1 MDKKRVGIISVIALI
16 VIGLIVFLLVNNN
29 KSYEVVFDSNGGSIV
44 ETQKVKK
51 SETAVKPND
60 PTMDGYKFDN
70 WYLDD
75 KVFDFST
82 PIEKNITL
90 KAKWI
95 KDAGSEV
102 KIQKYAIIFNSD
114 GGSSVSSLEVDENGL
129 VKRPIDP
136 TRDGYKFVDWLLNG
150 KDYDFNTPVSG
161 NLTLTA
167 KWEKVNN
174 TTNTNNDNKKP
185 NNNKNNNNN
194 NNNNKK
200 DDTIEVSSIKLS
212 KSSLSLKVGE
222 NSTLTVTINP
232 SNATDKKV
240 TWSSS
245 NKSVATV
252 DSNGKVVAV
261 GPGTAV
267 ITAKV
272 GNKTVTCTVTVTEN
286 VTYSVKWE
294 EVKNSSIGQYKLYI
308 VSSKGEKVSGVVTI
322 TVAGKSSDVSITKD
336 GKMYIKSAVE
346 KAVVKSVN

>member
-129 VKRPIDP
+129 VKRPSDP
-136 TRDGYKFVDWLLNG
+136 TRDGYKFVGWLLNG

-222 NSTLTVTINP
+222 NLTLTVTINP

-294 EVKNSSIGQYKLYI
+294 EVKNSSVGQYKLYI

>member
-60 PTMDGYKFDN
+60 PTMDSYKFDN

-102 KIQKYAIIFNSD
+102 KIQKYTITFNSD
-114 GGSSVSSLEVDENGL
+114 GGSSISSLEVDENGL
-129 VKRPIDP
+129 VKRPNDP
-136 TRDGYKFVDWLLNG
+136 TRDGYKFVGWLLNG

-185 NNNKNNNNN
+185 NNNKNNN

-245 NKSVATV
+245 KKSVATV

-294 EVKNSSIGQYKLYI
+294 EVKNSSVGQYKLYI

>member
-1 MDKKRVGIISVIALI
+1 MDKKRIGIISVIALI
-16 VIGLIVFLLVNNN
+16 IIGLIVFLLMNN
-29 KSYEVVFDSNGGSIV
+29 KNYEVVFDSNGGSIV

-102 KIQKYAIIFNSD
+102 KIQKYTITFNSD
-114 GGSSVSSLEVDENGL
+114 GGSSVSSLEVEENGL
-129 VKRPIDP
+129 VKRPSNPI
-136 TRDGYKFVDWLLNG
+136 RDGYKFVGWLSNG
-150 KDYDFNTPVSG
+150 KNYDFNTPVSG

-174 TTNTNNDNKKP
+174 TSNINNDNKKP
-185 NNNKNNNNN
+185 NNNNNNSNN
-194 NNNNKK
+194 K

-245 NKSVATV
+245 KKSVATV

-294 EVKNSSIGQYKLYI
+294 EVKNSSVGQYKLYI

>member
-129 VKRPIDP
+129 VKRPSDP
-136 TRDGYKFVDWLLNG
+136 TRDGYKFVGWLLNG

-185 NNNKNNNNN
+185 NNNKNNNN

-294 EVKNSSIGQYKLYI
+294 EVKNSSVGQYKLYI

>member
-1 MDKKRVGIISVIALI
+1 MDKKRIGIISVIALI
-16 VIGLIVFLLVNNN
+16 IIGLIVFLLMNN
-29 KSYEVVFDSNGGSIV
+29 KNYEVVFDSNGGSIV

-102 KIQKYAIIFNSD
+102 KIQKYTITFNSD
-114 GGSSVSSLEVDENGL
+114 GGSSVSSLEVEENGL
-129 VKRPIDP
+129 VKRPSNPI
-136 TRDGYKFVDWLLNG
+136 RDGYTFVGWLSNG
-150 KDYDFNTPVSG
+150 KNYDFNTPVSG

-174 TTNTNNDNKKP
+174 TSNINNDNKKP
-185 NNNKNNNNN
+185 NNNNNNSNN
-194 NNNNKK
+194 K

-212 KSSLSLKVGE
+212 KSSLSLKVGKK
-222 NSTLTVTINP
+222 STLTVTINP
-232 SNATDKKV
+232 SNATNKNV

-294 EVKNSSIGQYKLYI
+294 EVKNSSVGQYKLYI

-346 KAVVKSVN
+346 NAVVKSVN

>member
-129 VKRPIDP
+129 VKRPSDP
-136 TRDGYKFVDWLLNG
+136 TRDGYKFVGWLLNG

-294 EVKNSSIGQYKLYI
+294 EVKNSSVGQYKLYI

>member
-82 PIEKNITL
+82 SIEKNITL

-129 VKRPIDP
+129 VKRPSDP
-136 TRDGYKFVDWLLNG
+136 TRDGYKFVGWLLNG

-185 NNNKNNNNN
+185 NNNKNNNN

-267 ITAKV
+267 ITSKV

-294 EVKNSSIGQYKLYI
+294 EVKNSSVGQYKLYI

>member
-1 MDKKRVGIISVIALI
+1 
-16 VIGLIVFLLVNNN
+16 
-29 KSYEVVFDSNGGSIV
+29 
-44 ETQKVKK
+44 
-51 SETAVKPND
+51 
-60 PTMDGYKFDN
+60 MDGYKFDN

-90 KAKWI
+90 NAKWI

-102 KIQKYAIIFNSD
+102 KIQKYTITFNSD
-114 GGSSVSSLEVDENGL
+114 GGSSVSSLEVEENGL
-129 VKRPIDP
+129 VKRPSNPI
-136 TRDGYKFVDWLLNG
+136 RDGYKFVGWLSNG
-150 KDYDFNTPVSG
+150 KNYDFNTPVSG

-174 TTNTNNDNKKP
+174 TSNTNNDNKKP
-185 NNNKNNNNN
+185 NNNNNNS
-194 NNNNKK
+194 NKK

-222 NSTLTVTINP
+222 KSTLTVTINP
-232 SNATDKKV
+232 SNATNKNV

-294 EVKNSSIGQYKLYI
+294 EVKNSSVGQYKLYI

-346 KAVVKSVN
+346 NAVVKSVN

>member
-60 PTMDGYKFDN
+60 PTMDSYKFDN

-102 KIQKYAIIFNSD
+102 KIQKYTITFNSD
-114 GGSSVSSLEVDENGL
+114 GGSSISSLEVDENGL
-129 VKRPIDP
+129 VKRPSDP
-136 TRDGYKFVDWLLNG
+136 TRDGYKFVGWLLNG

-185 NNNKNNNNN
+185 NNNKNNNN

-245 NKSVATV
+245 KKSVATV

-294 EVKNSSIGQYKLYI
+294 EVKNSSVGQYKLYI

>member
-1 MDKKRVGIISVIALI
+1 MDKKRIGIISVIALI
-16 VIGLIVFLLVNNN
+16 IIGLIVFLLMNN
-29 KSYEVVFDSNGGSIV
+29 KNYEVVFDSNGGSIV

-90 KAKWI
+90 NAKWI

-102 KIQKYAIIFNSD
+102 KIQKYTITFNSD
-114 GGSSVSSLEVDENGL
+114 GGSSISSLEVDENGL
-129 VKRPIDP
+129 VKRPNDP
-136 TRDGYKFVDWLLNG
+136 TRDGYKFVGWLLNG

-185 NNNKNNNNN
+185 NNNKNNN

-245 NKSVATV
+245 KKSVATV

-294 EVKNSSIGQYKLYI
+294 EVKNSSVGQYKLYI

>member
-129 VKRPIDP
+129 VKRPSDP
-136 TRDGYKFVDWLLNG
+136 TRDGYKFVGWLLNG

-194 NNNNKK
+194 NNNKK
-200 DDTIEVSSIKLS
+200 DDTIEVSSIKHS

-222 NSTLTVTINP
+222 NSTLTATINP

-294 EVKNSSIGQYKLYI
+294 EVKNSSVGQYKLYI

>member
-129 VKRPIDP
+129 VKRPSDP
-136 TRDGYKFVDWLLNG
+136 TRDGYKFVGWLLNG

-194 NNNNKK
+194 NNNKK

-222 NSTLTVTINP
+222 NSTLTATINP

-294 EVKNSSIGQYKLYI
+294 EVKNSSVGQYKLYI

>member
-1 MDKKRVGIISVIALI
+1 MDKKRVGIISVVALI
-16 VIGLIVFLLVNNN
+16 IIGLIVFLLMNN
-29 KSYEVVFDSNGGSIV
+29 KNYEVVFDSNGGSIV

-102 KIQKYAIIFNSD
+102 KIQKYTITFNSD

-129 VKRPIDP
+129 VKRPSDP
-136 TRDGYKFVDWLLNG
+136 TRDGYKFVGWLLNG

-161 NLTLTA
+161 SLTLTA
-167 KWEKVNN
+167 KWEKVGN

-185 NNNKNNNNN
+185 NNNKNNNN

-222 NSTLTVTINP
+222 KSTLTVTINP

-294 EVKNSSIGQYKLYI
+294 EVKNSSVGQYKLYI

>member
-1 MDKKRVGIISVIALI
+1 MDKKRVGIISVIVLI

-29 KSYEVVFDSNGGSIV
+29 KSYEVVFDGNGGSIV

-102 KIQKYAIIFNSD
+102 KIQKYTITFNSD
-114 GGSSVSSLEVDENGL
+114 GGSSISSLEVDENGL
-129 VKRPIDP
+129 VKRPNDP
-136 TRDGYKFVDWLLNG
+136 TRDGYKFVGWLLNG

-194 NNNNKK
+194 NNKK

-232 SNATDKKV
+232 SNATNKNV

-294 EVKNSSIGQYKLYI
+294 EVKNSSVGQYKLYI

-346 KAVVKSVN
+346 NAVVKSVN

>member
-1 MDKKRVGIISVIALI
+1 MDKKRVGIISVVALI
-16 VIGLIVFLLVNNN
+16 IIGLIVFLLMNN
-29 KSYEVVFDSNGGSIV
+29 KNYEVVFDSNGGSIV

-102 KIQKYAIIFNSD
+102 KIQKYTITFNSD

-129 VKRPIDP
+129 VKRPSDP
-136 TRDGYKFVDWLLNG
+136 TRDGYKFVGWLLNG

-185 NNNKNNNNN
+185 NNNKDNNN

-222 NSTLTVTINP
+222 KSTLTVTINP

-294 EVKNSSIGQYKLYI
+294 EVKNSSVGQYKLYI